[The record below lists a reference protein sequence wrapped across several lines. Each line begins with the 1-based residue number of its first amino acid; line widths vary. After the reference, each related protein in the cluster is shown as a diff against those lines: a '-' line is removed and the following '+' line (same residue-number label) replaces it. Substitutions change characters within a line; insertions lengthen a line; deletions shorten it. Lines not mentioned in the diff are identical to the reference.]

1 MTLVLKIEEHFNQKT
16 LLLNSLFLLEMQNW
30 IELLSEFKQKQIPV
44 AFITVTKCL
53 GSTPCV
59 VGSRMLVTENKDI
72 HGTIGGGKLEFK
84 AIDEAIV
91 ALKENRIIES
101 TYTLG
106 PEFEQCCGGKVE
118 FIIEPMNQ
126 SPELFLFGA
135 GHIGVEIC
143 KLLVDTPFKVTLIDS
158 RDDWFSNL
166 ELDSSVTTHQANET
180 DFKSFKDAVK
190 WGPNCY
196 VLVLTHNH
204 AIDFDLITM
213 ALQNET
219 KFLGLI
225 GSKTKKV
232 RFNTM
237 LIKEMDIPE
246 GMTNVVC
253 PIGLDI
259 GGDTPKEI
267 AISVVAQLL
276 QVHYQSVTK

>member
-1 MTLVLKIEEHFNQKT
+1 
-16 LLLNSLFLLEMQNW
+16 MQNW
-30 IELLSEFKQKQIPV
+30 LEILSEYKKKQEPIALV
-44 AFITVTKCL
+44 TVTKCL

-59 VGSRMLVTENKDI
+59 IGSRMLVTKEKEI

-84 AIDEAIV
+84 AIDEAII
-91 ALKENRIIES
+91 AINENRIIES
-101 TYTLG
+101 NYTLG

-135 GHIGVEIC
+135 GHIGLEIV
-143 KLLVDTPFKVTLIDS
+143 KLLIDTPFKINLIDS
-158 RDDWFSNL
+158 RDNWFLNL
-166 ELDSSVTTHQANET
+166 ELDESITIHQTTET
-180 DFKSFKDAVK
+180 DFKTFKDVVK
-190 WGPNCY
+190 WGNNCY

-204 AIDFDLITM
+204 AIDFDIITM

-232 RFNTM
+232 RFNNM
-237 LIKEMDIPE
+237 LIKDMNITE

-259 GGDTPKEI
+259 GGNSPKEI

-276 QVHYQSVTK
+276 QVHYHSVKK

>member
-1 MTLVLKIEEHFNQKT
+1 
-16 LLLNSLFLLEMQNW
+16 MQNW
-30 IELLSEFKQKQIPV
+30 IEILSEFKKKQEPIALV
-44 AFITVTKCL
+44 TVTKCL
-53 GSTPCV
+53 GSTPCIV
-59 VGSRMLVTENKDI
+59 SSRMIVTKNKQI
-72 HGTIGGGKLEFK
+72 FGTIGGGKLEFK
-84 AIDEAIV
+84 AIDEAII
-91 ALKENRIIES
+91 ALNENRIIES

-135 GHIGVEIC
+135 GHIGVEISN
-143 KLLVDTPFKVTLIDS
+143 LLTGTPFNVNLIDS
-158 RDDWFSNL
+158 REDWFSNI
-166 ELDSSVTTHQANET
+166 ELYENVTTHQIKEN
-180 DFKSFKDAVK
+180 DFKTFRDAVK
-190 WGPNCY
+190 WGSNCY

-204 AIDFDLITM
+204 AIDFDIIAM

-232 RFNTM
+232 RFNNM

-246 GMTNVVC
+246 GMSNVVC
-253 PIGLDI
+253 PIGLET

-276 QVHYQSVTK
+276 QVHYKK

>member
-1 MTLVLKIEEHFNQKT
+1 
-16 LLLNSLFLLEMQNW
+16 MQNW
-30 IELLSEFKQKQIPV
+30 INVLADFKNKQQPV
-44 AFITVTKCL
+44 ALVTVTKCL

-59 VGSRMLVTENKDI
+59 VGSRMIVTLEKNI
-72 HGTIGGGKLEFK
+72 FGTIGGGKLEFK
-84 AIDEAIV
+84 AIDEAIL
-91 ALKENRIIES
+91 ALTDNRIIES
-101 TYTLG
+101 SFTLG

-126 SPELFLFGA
+126 HPELFLFGA
-135 GHIGVEIC
+135 GHIGIEIV
-143 KLLVDTPFKVTLIDS
+143 KLLENTPFKVNLIDS
-158 RDDWFSNL
+158 RDNWFLNL
-166 ELDSSVTTHQANET
+166 NLDNSVTTHQVSET
-180 DFKSFKDAVK
+180 NFKTFREAVN
-190 WGPNCY
+190 WGANCY

-204 AIDFDLITM
+204 AIDFDIITM

-232 RFNTM
+232 RFNNM
-237 LIKEMDIPE
+237 LIKDMNIKE
-246 GMTNVVC
+246 GMKNVVC

-276 QVHYQSVTK
+276 QVHYKAELKT

>member
-1 MTLVLKIEEHFNQKT
+1 
-16 LLLNSLFLLEMQNW
+16 MQNW
-30 IELLSEFKQKQIPV
+30 ITLLAEFKQKQIPV
-44 AFITVTKCL
+44 ALVTITKCL
-53 GSTPCV
+53 GSTPCI
-59 VGSRMLVTENKDI
+59 VGSRMLVTNNKKI

-91 ALKENRIIES
+91 ALKENRIIAS

-118 FIIEPMNQ
+118 FIIEPMHQ

-135 GHIGVEIC
+135 GHIGMEIC
-143 KLLVDTPFKVTLIDS
+143 KLLIDTPFKVHLIDS
-158 RDDWFSNL
+158 RDNWFANL
-166 ELDSSVTTHQANET
+166 DLEESITTHQTTET
-180 DFKSFKDAVK
+180 DFKTFKEAVK
-190 WGPNCY
+190 WGKNSY

-204 AIDFDLITM
+204 AIDFDIIAM

-232 RFNTM
+232 RFNNM

-246 GMTNVVC
+246 GMKNVVC

-276 QVHYQSVTK
+276 QVHYK